1 MDGKFQ
7 TSFIPKKPVVSAARA
22 RGPGMSLFMVV
33 SIFIFVVSL
42 ALAGLVFA
50 GQKYLGAQL
59 EKDKES
65 FAEMQDD
72 FDALTVETFV
82 KLDKRIESAKKILG
96 KHIAVLPIFEF
107 LESKTLKN
115 VRLKTVDV
123 SFLEN
128 GSASLDI
135 KGEAKNFSAVALQ
148 SDVFAESKELKNP
161 IISDIDLTLTG
172 GISFNFKSEVDP
184 SFVLYK
190 NATKIENGMDNAEIN
205 NIEIN
210 NIEINNA
217 GINIDNMEIN

>member
-96 KHIAVLPIFEF
+96 KHIAVLPIFDF

>member
-7 TSFIPKKPVVSAARA
+7 TSFIPKKPVVSSDRA
-22 RGPGMSLFMVV
+22 RSSGMSLFMVV

-50 GQKYLGAQL
+50 GQKYLSSQL

-65 FAEMQDD
+65 FAKAQEI
-72 FDALTVETFV
+72 FDSLTVETLV
-82 KLDKRIESAKKILG
+82 KLDKRIVSAKKILN
-96 KHIAVLPIFEF
+96 KHIAILPIFNF

-115 VRLKTVDV
+115 IRFNKVEMSL
-123 SFLEN
+123 LEN
-128 GSASLDI
+128 GGVLLDM

-172 GISFNFKSEVDP
+172 GVSFNFKSETDP
-184 SFVLYK
+184 SLVLYK
-190 NATKIENGMDNAEIN
+190 NSMGVKDNKDN
-205 NIEIN
+205 N
-210 NIEINNA
+210 
-217 GINIDNMEIN
+217 

>member
-50 GQKYLGAQL
+50 GQRYLAAQL

-96 KHIAVLPIFEF
+96 KHIAVLPIFDF

-184 SFVLYK
+184 SLVLYK
-190 NATKIENGMDNAEIN
+190 NARKIGNNIDNAEVNAEMN
-205 NIEIN
+205 NV
-210 NIEINNA
+210 
-217 GINIDNMEIN
+217 NIDNMEIN

>member
-1 MDGKFQ
+1 VQ
-7 TSFIPKKPVVSAARA
+7 RY
-22 RGPGMSLFMVV
+22 
-33 SIFIFVVSL
+33 L
-42 ALAGLVFA
+42 A
-50 GQKYLGAQL
+50 AQL

-96 KHIAVLPIFEF
+96 KHIAVLPIFDF